1 MPDLNTLINLLG
13 APFGNTAASSGGYQL
28 GRGEDPNGS
37 LLQRLLQGVI
47 HGEQNLQHQH
57 RQDLNRQ
64 YKQLLDQGHTG
75 VGALGTTPVGA
86 PLSIGDQLQQQLAG
100 IQPHTTPLEEL
111 QKQASAQVNAQYDP
125 QINQLLRDMGST
137 KNRAVKNE
145 GEVKNMYNSLAQNF
159 ADQLPDIQQQMQQ
172 QQGAVASQYGDAK
185 NNLQQQYDQQ
195 KNNQQA
201 VLQQLGLQA
210 AAPDSMNQAA
220 TDQSYFQQQNQLSQN
235 QALDQLATQG
245 NADQNYTR
253 DIANSSRLEGT
264 NAANDIASQLES
276 YLQNAQGQVS
286 DLKGAKTNSLAAL
299 VQQLQQQDAQNAQSQ
314 YNNQFNQMMQLNNF
328 QRGLTNDQNQNQMDQ
343 YNLLL
348 KQMQMQQNNQ
358 PQSPF
363 KGTSG
368 MTGMSNYL
376 SQQYPDNPNEASALS
391 SLVASV
397 LSNPDV
403 QMGKRQ
409 DGMNTAPITNEYLI
423 QLLRNQAQQQ
433 GVTNPM
439 DINNAI
445 DALLAYKGQ
454 LR

>member
-1 MPDLNTLINLLG
+1 MSDLNTLIRLLG
-13 APFGNTAASSGGYQL
+13 SPFGNSPSSGAYQL
-28 GRGEDPNGS
+28 GSTSSDTDS
-37 LLQRLLQGVI
+37 FLQRLAQGSLDAV
-47 HGEQNLQHQH
+47 QHSKEA
-57 RQDLNRQ
+57 RQQELNRQ
-64 YKQLLDQGHTG
+64 YKRLLDEGRTG
-75 VGALGTTPVGA
+75 VGAIGANPVGE

-111 QKQASAQVNAQYDP
+111 QRQASAQVNAQFDP

-172 QQGAVASQYGDAK
+172 QQGAVANQYGDAK
-185 NNLQQQYDQQ
+185 SNLQQQYDQQ
-195 KNNQQA
+195 KNQQQA

-235 QALDQLATQG
+235 QALDQLTAQG

-264 NAANDIASQLES
+264 NAANDIASQLEA

-286 DLKGAKTNSLAAL
+286 DLKGAKSNSLAAL

-314 YNNQFNQMMQLNNF
+314 YNNQFDQMMQLNNF
-328 QRGLTNDQNQNQMDQ
+328 QRSLTNDQNQNQMDE

-348 KQMQMQQNNQ
+348 KQQQMQQNAQ

-376 SQQYPDNPNEASALS
+376 SQQYPDNPNEASALG

-397 LSNPDV
+397 LSNADV

-423 QLLRNQAQQQ
+423 QLLRNNAEKQ

>member
-1 MPDLNTLINLLG
+1 MSDLNTLIRLLG
-13 APFGNTAASSGGYQL
+13 SPFGNSPSSGAYQL
-28 GRGEDPNGS
+28 GSTSSDTDS
-37 LLQRLLQGVI
+37 FLQRLAQGSLDAV
-47 HGEQNLQHQH
+47 QHSKEA
-57 RQDLNRQ
+57 RQQEFNRQ
-64 YKQLLDQGHTG
+64 YKRLLDEGRTG
-75 VGALGTTPVGA
+75 VGAIGANPVGE

-111 QKQASAQVNAQYDP
+111 QRQASAQVNAQFDP

-172 QQGAVASQYGDAK
+172 QQGAVANQYGDAK
-185 NNLQQQYDQQ
+185 SNLQQQYDQQ
-195 KNNQQA
+195 KNQQQA

-235 QALDQLATQG
+235 QALDQLTAQG

-264 NAANDIASQLES
+264 NAANDIASQLEA

-286 DLKGAKTNSLAAL
+286 DLKGAKSNSLAAL

-314 YNNQFNQMMQLNNF
+314 YNNQFDQMMQLNNF
-328 QRGLTNDQNQNQMDQ
+328 QRSLTNDQNQNQMDE

-348 KQMQMQQNNQ
+348 KQQQMQQNAQ

-376 SQQYPDNPNEASALS
+376 SQQYPDNPNEASALG

-397 LSNPDV
+397 LSNADV

-423 QLLRNQAQQQ
+423 QLLRNNAEKQ